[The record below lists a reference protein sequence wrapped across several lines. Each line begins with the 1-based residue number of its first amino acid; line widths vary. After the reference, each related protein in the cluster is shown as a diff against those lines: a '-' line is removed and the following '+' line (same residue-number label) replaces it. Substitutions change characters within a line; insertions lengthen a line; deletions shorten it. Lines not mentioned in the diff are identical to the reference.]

1 MNRISTVLS
10 PRRFNLLSIVVLLL
24 LIVVSGIV
32 PLVSAQPSVTVT
44 PATVQQITTP
54 LAAGQMAVYVTRG
67 NTSTNPETSTGRYT
81 FAVGPSVPP
90 LGSGSLRMSA
100 GSGTGTGNGG
110 RIWAAT
116 HDLTGT
122 LLSSISTLSYSSY
135 VAFRNGSSTA
145 PSLNLYVDLNNNGTW
160 EFASDS
166 LLVFEPYWQSTTS
179 VGVWQTWDAAA
190 GRWWDTRNQVANG
203 GGGGACNRTFAQIV
217 AGTNP
222 GGCSTTYAPQP
233 NARVISAGF
242 GQPSLYVVSGDSTGS
257 GGWVNFD
264 GYIDAL
270 NTGVNIYNF
279 EPASTVYVDP
289 AWASTPDLTAAVGI
303 VAHSTPFGTAPF
315 TSTCVGPAPHYYKQD
330 GFGSLADVFT
340 TLGAGYAGTI
350 LDCSSFLPTDTP
362 VPTNTPLPTNTPVP
376 TTTTGPLTPTSTPA
390 PTNTAAPTGVPA
402 SPTPQI
408 NAATAP
414 LCSLIGG
421 GTNSIVRADV
431 PDNTVTRGSVFCQ
444 VIAEHS
450 RYIRNASEIGV
461 PEVIAMQ
468 PLQAVDV
475 FGLLHS
481 GDSWPD
487 FNNSINI
494 CLAGSGRRPHH
505 LPERPAS
512 AAPARL
518 ASGCRIQRLHLRQY
532 P

>member
-10 PRRFNLLSIVVLLL
+10 PRRFNPLSIVVLLL
-24 LIVVSGIV
+24 LIVMSGIV

-44 PATVQQITTP
+44 PATVQQITTSLP
-54 LAAGQMAVYVTRG
+54 AGQVAVYVTRG
-67 NTSTNPETSTGRYT
+67 NTSLNPETSTGRYT
-81 FAVGPSVPP
+81 FAAGPSVPP

-100 GSGTGTGNGG
+100 GSGTGSGNGG

-116 HDLTGT
+116 NDLTGT
-122 LLSSISTLSYSSY
+122 LLSNISTLSYSGY

-160 EFASDS
+160 EFANDS
-166 LLVFEPYWQSTTS
+166 LLVFEPYWQGATS
-179 VGVWQTWDAAA
+179 VGAWQTWDAAA
-190 GRWWDTRNQVANG
+190 GRWWDTRNKVANG

-222 GGCSTTYAPQP
+222 GGCSTVYAAQP
-233 NARVISAGF
+233 NARVVATDF
-242 GQPSLYVVSGDSTGS
+242 GLPSLYVVSGDSTGS
-257 GGWVNFD
+257 SGWVNFD

-289 AWASTPDLTAAVGI
+289 VWAPTPDLTAFAGI

-330 GFGSLADVFT
+330 GFGSQADVFAI
-340 TLGAGYAGTI
+340 LGAGYAGTI
-350 LDCSSFLPTDTP
+350 LDCSSF
-362 VPTNTPLPTNTPVP
+362 VPTLTPIP

-390 PTNTAAPTGVPA
+390 PISTAVP
-402 SPTPQI
+402 SI
-408 NAATAP
+408 NAANAP

-421 GTNSIVRADV
+421 GTNSIVRAEV

-444 VIAEHS
+444 VITEHS
-450 RYIRNASEIGV
+450 RYIRNAAEIGV
-461 PEVIAMQ
+461 PEVIALQ

-475 FGLLHS
+475 FGLLHN

-494 CLAGSGRRPHH
+494 CLAGSGRIIYLSALQAPRQPAW
-505 LPERPAS
+505 LPGVAS
-512 AAPARL
+512 NGYTCAAIPDAGTVVL
-518 ASGCRIQRLHLRQY
+518 V